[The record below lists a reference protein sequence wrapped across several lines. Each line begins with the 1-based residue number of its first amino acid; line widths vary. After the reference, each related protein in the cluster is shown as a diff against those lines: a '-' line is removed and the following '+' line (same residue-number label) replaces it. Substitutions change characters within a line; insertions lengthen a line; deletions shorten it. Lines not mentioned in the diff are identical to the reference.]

1 MNESSNPDIGF
12 GASGHDPFQA
22 AKASAMKAAEEL
34 RVAAAQK
41 AADLRDTAEARTNQF
56 KHAAEEK
63 AADLK
68 ANLADKADELR
79 HYADDALGQ
88 ARQTLGDAR
97 EKCEHFVSDA
107 ENLARE
113 KPRQAL
119 LTAFGIGVIVGLI
132 LRR

>member
-12 GASGHDPFQA
+12 GAPGHDPFQA

-56 KHAAEEK
+56 RNAAEEK
-63 AADLK
+63 AASLK
-68 ANLADKADELR
+68 ANLADKADEFR

-88 ARQTLGDAR
+88 ARQTLGEAR
-97 EKCEHFVSDA
+97 EKYEHIVSDA